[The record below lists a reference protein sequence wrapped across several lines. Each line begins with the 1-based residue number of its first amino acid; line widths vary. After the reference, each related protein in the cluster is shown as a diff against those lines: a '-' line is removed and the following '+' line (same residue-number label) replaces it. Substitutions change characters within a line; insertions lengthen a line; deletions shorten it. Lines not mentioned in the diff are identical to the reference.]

1 MRLDPASAAGLP
13 AGPPQSP
20 LTREVTSPLCP
31 VCVRDGAAQE
41 VLAQLQDGRGANQRL
56 EEPARE
62 GGVSGALFVAV
73 VSGGAGPS
81 GAHA

>member
-1 MRLDPASAAGLP
+1 MK
-13 AGPPQSP
+13 
-20 LTREVTSPLCP
+20 VTPPLCP